1 MARFFIHTIE
11 DDGTHQLIEADG
23 YEIQTEHPHYYV
35 AGDELYSPTR
45 QFIFRATGYVTHATS
60 HTLSEVTA
68 RAIAHSAEEAER
80 LREENAGLKA
90 DLVFRSERRQ
100 LANNLTAGLTK
111 EEREL
116 LRDALAFHQLSEE
129 EDS

>member
-11 DDGTHQLIEADG
+11 DDGSHRLIEANG
-23 YEIQTEHPHYYV
+23 YEIQTEHHHYYV

-45 QFIFRATGYVTHATS
+45 QFIFRATGYITHATS

>member
-11 DDGTHQLIEADG
+11 DDGGHRLIEANG
-23 YEIQTEHPHYYV
+23 YEIQTEHHHYYV
-35 AGDELYSPTR
+35 AGDGLYSPTR
-45 QFIFRATGYVTHATS
+45 QFIFRATGYITHATS

-90 DLVFRSERRQ
+90 DLAFRSERRQ